1 MKFAILVAALLL
13 PFNAHA
19 LEALKCNTMSG
30 KTLWAGFGRIVRSG
44 DPTPTYYPIEFTI
57 FKSRTELQDRVYF
70 ARTKDALA
78 IKISVTPVSL
88 EFAFP
93 AKNGEEIQ
101 SEEFSLRLYSPKDSK
116 AYVGTWMVTK
126 ADGSRSGEH
135 ANCSVYQ

>member
-1 MKFAILVAALLL
+1 MKFLILALLL
-13 PFNAHA
+13 PLQAHA

-44 DPTPTYYPIEFTI
+44 DPAPTYYPIEFTV

-78 IKISVTPVSL
+78 IKVSVTPVSL

-93 AKNGEEIQ
+93 AQNGSEMQ
-101 SEEFSLRLYSPKDSK
+101 TEEFNLRLYSPKDEK
-116 AYVGTWMVTK
+116 AYVGTWSVIK

-135 ANCSVYQ
+135 ANCSVYK